1 MKMNNYPFDAE
12 EMLKKSR
19 RMKRD
24 LLADGTK
31 RIHKK
36 IAVLGGSTTHD
47 IIRMME
53 LFLLQQGI
61 EPEFYESEYA
71 QYFED
76 AMFGNEKLDAF
87 APDVIYI
94 YTTFRNLRE
103 LGLPASGKPRRL

>member
-1 MKMNNYPFDAE
+1 MNNYPFDAE

-71 QYFED
+71 QS
-76 AMFGNEKLDAF
+76 G
-87 APDVIYI
+87 DV
-94 YTTFRNLRE
+94 N
-103 LGLPASGKPRRL
+103 GPRRCKDAGRRNIRKI